1 VHIRRPARN
10 ELLKKYAGPLAVFLL
25 FNLVAIGSW
34 SWRNKVRHGYFS
46 LSTILPYQM
55 GYFTE
60 HFYWKYKPG
69 SDPDLNQYAAV
80 LAEAKGRPF
89 EFRWRLAENMGL
101 SEADIS
107 RILFRLNFKL
117 ITDNPGQYLRLLP
130 RAAAAYYDYSWDW
143 TARQNQR
150 IFNHNKFAA
159 RLFRIFFRLYSW
171 VFKSFSALLFFIL
184 LVPVALL
191 IACRRRRELFHWVG
205 LIEGTVHYNFLISVL
220 LTPGGINNLRYRI
233 PVEPLFLLVFY
244 AALFLFGRTL
254 VRKLRP

>member
-1 VHIRRPARN
+1 
-10 ELLKKYAGPLAVFLL
+10 
-25 FNLVAIGSW
+25 
-34 SWRNKVRHGYFS
+34 
-46 LSTILPYQM
+46 M

-60 HFYWKYKPG
+60 HFYWKYERG
-69 SDPDLNQYAAV
+69 SDPELDQYAAI

-89 EFRWRLAENMGL
+89 EFRRRLAEDLKL
-101 SEADIS
+101 SEAEIS

-117 ITDNPGQYLRLLP
+117 IKDNPGQYFRLLP

-150 IFNHNKFAA
+150 IFNQNKFAA
-159 RLFRIFFRLYSW
+159 RLFRVFFRLYSW
-171 VFKSFSALLFFIL
+171 IFKSLYALLFFVL
-184 LVPVALL
+184 LVPVVLL
-191 IACRRRRELFHWVG
+191 IVCRRNRELFHWVG

-233 PVEPLFLLVFY
+233 PVEPLILLAFY
-244 AALFLFGRTL
+244 AALFLFGRAP